1 MAFCC
6 ALPLLRSIWLAG
18 TEKISLTEPPYG
30 TDEGFLHRYGMSL
43 EDLESLVKQRLS
55 ENAIR
60 LEEDSSDGETIGLAV
75 GETFST
81 DVILVF
87 SVVRHSTQQRDAV
100 LQEAARTQLRISESN
115 SQQVAELFKD
125 LSARLVSIHTE
136 RDCFVITFKTVEEI
150 WKFSSHLALGH
161 VAHSLENFLFD
172 QTFWL
177 DTTLINDVKICVSAS
192 EEHLATV
199 YLGLLLQEG
208 SFYAKAL
215 VNTSGL
221 GDEDFSTRKND
232 LMLVRNIGLQNQW
245 EGMVLSTGRCGLVPV
260 EAVQPLSYPFYQ
272 WFLKTYP
279 GNAGCPPPDN
289 HHFPTSIGT
298 GSCIALV
305 DSKTLET
312 DELSFKK
319 GDRIEVLGFLLS
331 SLDWF
336 VGKNISTGKR
346 GFVQKKQVE
355 PVHVRPLDAW
365 LLFVSEDEMKSL
377 TLSDPSDGQGCQSL
391 LGELLKS
398 DISTVYRLNRL
409 AGCEFPDVKNKP
421 KPEDRDSQRVLGR
434 SPSEKLQNGL
444 RDDPSKEASPCS
456 LPGRAYLP
464 CLEDTFQEMDTP
476 EDDPRFL
483 VDLNTWDVENL
494 EAFDPLLT
502 YLNQD
507 TFVVPFLTL
516 YDLFFSFL
524 KSTFYGF
531 SEEEDLVQYLECARE
546 WARRSRMLWALRR
559 ICFLLGRL
567 CAKKLKFSQ
576 ARVYFEESLAVS
588 VSGFADPFLL
598 SALYVNLAAIYLKQK
613 NPEKLECILEKANT
627 LLVCIPQHLFS
638 SVHEFEV
645 LKLVMRKAIMSK
657 DTLLEARCC
666 FLASVLFLKL
676 HKNDEALPFVER
688 LQFLSISLSTHR
700 AVAPMDL
707 NWMLCK
713 LYSKKYLPHLALASL
728 RLVPAQATSPEAA
741 LHKVELF
748 IKNNFRLYGHGAV
761 DEVPLHAQVT
771 LYLKEAL
778 DIAKLNGDIKA
789 ERDLCLCLVS
799 IFQQYKAFGEA
810 VRYAEAAM
818 VTSRQINEEEAFRAA
833 VLLAWLHILNGQRNR
848 AKEMLRQLL
857 EWLHE
862 TDGPTQQGV
871 VHNLLAICLSEEN
884 DVQGAARNFHW
895 AVRKAQETGN
905 KRNQAL
911 ALANLGCLTLAL
923 KAYTL
928 AEKYLLE
935 ALRLFAG
942 LLDSG
947 TDAEH
952 VQVCLWLAT
961 CYADSQRPED
971 ARLCYEIGL
980 LMAMAAKNMQSQLL
994 AAQALSCFYERVL
1007 PNHSCCIL
1015 YYEHCLTLS
1024 QQLKNK
1030 QLEGSLL
1037 DILSELYLSLHA
1049 EKMYTT
1055 SLDYTKQSLRISIDL
1070 GMKDKEAKAWLRAG
1084 KTYYRMGED
1093 ELVEMYLQAAV
1104 QIAQKTKNT
1113 HFILRIYEEAGDV
1126 FYEGDR
1132 NRQMAINF
1140 YKDGAICLARSM
1152 GNLDTELRLVNKL
1165 VDLHVAMKQFEEAL
1179 PHANLAVRLS
1189 SFTGDQLKER
1199 SSLHRL
1205 ASVHFSLEQ
1214 YELAENYYLKAL
1226 SFTPLLLNKADQAS
1240 YFAKVYYKLGQLTL
1254 HKLKDAFD
1262 ASGYFQLALA
1272 AALEDKQAESLIC
1285 TRLGEIYSS
1294 FLPDEEKAHFF
1305 FSNVQTL
1312 KMDTTV
1318 SDDTRLQQR

>member
-456 LPGRAYLP
+456 LPG
-464 CLEDTFQEMDTP
+464 
-476 EDDPRFL
+476 
-483 VDLNTWDVENL
+483 
-494 EAFDPLLT
+494 
-502 YLNQD
+502 
-507 TFVVPFLTL
+507 
-516 YDLFFSFL
+516 
-524 KSTFYGF
+524 
-531 SEEEDLVQYLECARE
+531 
-546 WARRSRMLWALRR
+546 
-559 ICFLLGRL
+559 
-567 CAKKLKFSQ
+567 
-576 ARVYFEESLAVS
+576 
-588 VSGFADPFLL
+588 
-598 SALYVNLAAIYLKQK
+598 
-613 NPEKLECILEKANT
+613 
-627 LLVCIPQHLFS
+627 
-638 SVHEFEV
+638 
-645 LKLVMRKAIMSK
+645 
-657 DTLLEARCC
+657 
-666 FLASVLFLKL
+666 
-676 HKNDEALPFVER
+676 
-688 LQFLSISLSTHR
+688 
-700 AVAPMDL
+700 
-707 NWMLCK
+707 
-713 LYSKKYLPHLALASL
+713 
-728 RLVPAQATSPEAA
+728 
-741 LHKVELF
+741 
-748 IKNNFRLYGHGAV
+748 
-761 DEVPLHAQVT
+761 
-771 LYLKEAL
+771 
-778 DIAKLNGDIKA
+778 
-789 ERDLCLCLVS
+789 
-799 IFQQYKAFGEA
+799 
-810 VRYAEAAM
+810 
-818 VTSRQINEEEAFRAA
+818 
-833 VLLAWLHILNGQRNR
+833 
-848 AKEMLRQLL
+848 
-857 EWLHE
+857 
-862 TDGPTQQGV
+862 
-871 VHNLLAICLSEEN
+871 
-884 DVQGAARNFHW
+884 
-895 AVRKAQETGN
+895 
-905 KRNQAL
+905 
-911 ALANLGCLTLAL
+911 
-923 KAYTL
+923 
-928 AEKYLLE
+928 
-935 ALRLFAG
+935 
-942 LLDSG
+942 
-947 TDAEH
+947 
-952 VQVCLWLAT
+952 
-961 CYADSQRPED
+961 
-971 ARLCYEIGL
+971 
-980 LMAMAAKNMQSQLL
+980 QLL